1 MDPIERA
8 SIILGKK
15 SSGYVDKNTS
25 ATNST
30 NVTMVT
36 GDAMSDSSDGVV
48 SVNLYGYTISDDDEQ
63 HVDIPTTVNVK
74 KGDTVQISM
83 VGADGTAKSMLV
95 TGVIAGGDR
104 MQDQIDS
111 LITGVEE
118 QYGVSTDPNTEP
130 TEWSSTAPDYEEGK
144 YIWTRSV
151 VTNGKGQQF
160 VSDTICVS
168 QSSGGIKSI
177 DVQYYM
183 SDSASELTG
192 GSWMTTSPTWE
203 DGKYI
208 WSKTVTTNSE
218 GTTFESTPIC
228 IAGTGIP
235 MTEIN
240 AAIDTKIDDIDN
252 GGENLIRNSNTFDF
266 DGYGFVSSY
275 VESGD
280 KPIKTLEGRELSST
294 ISGTYGNG
302 ISAVSIPQ
310 SLTSVESIYVNDGT
324 DIKQMPVSNFK
335 KAINHVELDE
345 DSDGDLIL
353 RIYSEESKGVTA

>member
-30 NVTMVT
+30 NVTMIT
-36 GDAMSDSSDGVV
+36 GDAMSDSSDGIV

-63 HVDIPTTVNVK
+63 YVDIPTTVNVK

-111 LITGVEE
+111 LITSVEE
-118 QYGVSTDPNTEP
+118 QYGVSTDPNTQP
-130 TEWSSTAPDYEEGK
+130 TEWSSTAPDYEDGK

-192 GSWMTTSPTWE
+192 GSWMTSSPNWE

-208 WSKTVTTNSE
+208 WSKTVTTNSD
-218 GTTFESTPIC
+218 GTTSESTPIC

-252 GGENLIRNSNTFDF
+252 GGNNLLRNSNTLIFSDYNFSASTVTTGDTPIETVKGKIITSTTVGEPGNAQAAHGIGLTDTITDF
-266 DGYGFVSSY
+266 FV
-275 VESGD
+275 D
-280 KPIKTLEGRELSST
+280 
-294 ISGTYGNG
+294 
-302 ISAVSIPQ
+302 
-310 SLTSVESIYVNDGT
+310 DGT
-324 DIKQMPVSNFK
+324 DIKRATIPTVKQALKHM
-335 KAINHVELDE
+335 ELDI
-345 DSDGDLIL
+345 DSDDDLIL
-353 RIYSEESKGVTA
+353 RIYE